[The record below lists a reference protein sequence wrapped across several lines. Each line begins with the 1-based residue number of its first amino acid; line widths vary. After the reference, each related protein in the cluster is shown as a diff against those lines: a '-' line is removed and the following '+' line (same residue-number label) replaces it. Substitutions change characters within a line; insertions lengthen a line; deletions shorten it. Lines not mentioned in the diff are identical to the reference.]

1 MRIDVWSDL
10 VCPWCYLGK
19 RRLEKALASFRH
31 REAVEVRF
39 HAFQLDPTLARG
51 ATLDV
56 GEVLQAKYR
65 RTAGQVV
72 EMQRNLEN
80 LAAADGLEYH
90 LVGGRT
96 GNTFDA
102 HRVVKLAAA
111 KGLEGPVLERL
122 FRAHFTERRSIF
134 DAAGLAALAAEAGL
148 DAGEVGRALE
158 TDAHAS
164 EVEADIQSAAE
175 LGIHGVPFFVLAGKY
190 AVSGA
195 QPAEV
200 LGGALTTAW
209 QAASAA

>member
-19 RRLEKALASFRH
+19 RRLEKALGAFPH

-39 HAFQLDPTLARG
+39 HAFLLDPTHPRG
-51 ATLDV
+51 ATLDTA
-56 GEVLQAKYR
+56 EVLQAKYG

-72 EMQRNLEN
+72 ENQRNLER

-111 KGLEGPVLERL
+111 RGLEGPMLERL
-122 FRAHFTERRSIF
+122 FRAHFTERRSI
-134 DAAGLAALAAEAGL
+134 
-148 DAGEVGRALE
+148 
-158 TDAHAS
+158 
-164 EVEADIQSAAE
+164 
-175 LGIHGVPFFVLAGKY
+175 
-190 AVSGA
+190 
-195 QPAEV
+195 
-200 LGGALTTAW
+200 
-209 QAASAA
+209 